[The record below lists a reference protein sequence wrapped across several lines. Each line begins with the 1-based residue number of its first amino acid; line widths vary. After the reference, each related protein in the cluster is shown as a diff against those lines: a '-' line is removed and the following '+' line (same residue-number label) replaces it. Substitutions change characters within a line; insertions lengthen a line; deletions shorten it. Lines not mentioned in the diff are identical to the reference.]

1 MHASQGLLTSRH
13 WKPKLAKRH
22 GVSLLCT
29 PSRKPPCPPEAPFPA
44 PLSLHSL
51 PSYYSLTSAPAW
63 SCAAETNHI
72 IVDMRF
78 NQVIR
83 AEPRAGEYG
92 PGVPEYQAGL
102 GSRPQQ
108 IEKSFTAQ
116 LGARQ
121 PSRGR
126 PLPSFR
132 SLCARCSAVT
142 GSPGVRGLRRNWP
155 TLARL
160 TEPWGLLPGDE
171 TPHSCPSLNF
181 YSSWTLNQHHQTQPQ
196 APALCPARV

>member
-1 MHASQGLLTSRH
+1 MVFEGARLSRPPHLQALEAETSQEARGLSTLHPITEA
-13 WKPKLAKRH
+13 PL
-22 GVSLLCT
+22 
-29 PSRKPPCPPEAPFPA
+29 PPEAPFPA

-116 LGARQ
+116 LGAASPVVAG
-121 PSRGR
+121 PSH
-126 PLPSFR
+126 PFAPS
-132 SLCARCSAVT
+132 
-142 GSPGVRGLRRNWP
+142 VRGAQL
-155 TLARL
+155 
-160 TEPWGLLPGDE
+160 
-171 TPHSCPSLNF
+171 
-181 YSSWTLNQHHQTQPQ
+181 
-196 APALCPARV
+196 